1 MPQNTDTDDST
12 DPENP
17 ADLDAEPD
25 IEKVERAT
33 PGEPFIV
40 DVGFYAVTLQ
50 RIDLERG
57 DETLAAWIR
66 DALQGV
72 VAPDAD
78 GDYVGRPADYTPA
91 HDSPDGELTERVSA
105 ADPGDCLAV
114 RVELP
119 AAVLVAAWESGL
131 ADPLAEG
138 IRRTVTVRLSKIERR
153 GRLQPSVTVEVPP
166 KIATRARLKAEYTLV
181 RKPDE
186 TYHNALRDALLGLVD
201 PQTEYVVESGDVI
214 ASFDTDTTPDVSGAR
229 GATEGDNADR

>member
-1 MPQNTDTDDST
+1 MPQNDTGDST
-12 DPENP
+12 EPEKP

-25 IEKVERAT
+25 TEKVERAT
-33 PGEPFIV
+33 PGEPFFI
-40 DVGFYAVTLQ
+40 DVGFRAVTLR

-66 DALQGV
+66 DALQRI

-78 GDYVGRPADYTPA
+78 RNYAGRPADYTPT
-91 HDSPDGELTERVSA
+91 HDTPDAELIERVSA

-114 RVELP
+114 RVEFP
-119 AAVLVAAWESGL
+119 AAVLVAAWDSGI

-138 IRRTVTVRLSKIERR
+138 IRRAVSVRLSWVAQREALQPTVTVEL
-153 GRLQPSVTVEVPP
+153 PP
-166 KIATRARLKAEYTLV
+166 EMATRARLKAEYNLV

-186 TYHNALRDALLGLVD
+186 TYHNALRDALLGLVE

-214 ASFDTDTTPDVSGAR
+214 ASFDDDTAPD
-229 GATEGDNADR
+229 E